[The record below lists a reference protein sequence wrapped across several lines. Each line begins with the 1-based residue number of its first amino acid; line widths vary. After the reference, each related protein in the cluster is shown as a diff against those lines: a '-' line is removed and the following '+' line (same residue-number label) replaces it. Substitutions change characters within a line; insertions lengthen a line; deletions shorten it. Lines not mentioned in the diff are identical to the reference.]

1 MIVTAVCMIATPLLS
16 RHIDDLQE
24 AWSGVTD
31 GRVRLISSVLHQ
43 ITGVK
48 LSAYE
53 PELTRKV
60 EDVRRKELSAMKRF
74 WEDLAVVVCIT
85 NTALN
90 MLSLFTLGYA
100 FPPSGH

>member
-1 MIVTAVCMIATPLLS
+1 MAAVIVTAVCMIATPLLS

-31 GRVRLISSVLHQ
+31 SRVRLISSVLHQ

-53 PELTRKV
+53 PELVQKV
-60 EDVRRKELSAMKRF
+60 ENVRQKEITAMKRF
-74 WEDLAVVVCIT
+74 WKDLSIVVCVT
-85 NTALN
+85 NTAMN
-90 MLSLFTLGYA
+90 MLSLFTLG
-100 FPPSGH
+100 